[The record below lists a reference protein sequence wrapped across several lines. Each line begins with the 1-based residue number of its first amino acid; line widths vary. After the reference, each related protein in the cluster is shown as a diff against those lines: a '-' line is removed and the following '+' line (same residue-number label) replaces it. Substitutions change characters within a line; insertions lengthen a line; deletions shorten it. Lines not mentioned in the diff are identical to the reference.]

1 MFSAIGVMKRMPLT
15 LTLHD
20 DDHQHC
26 GSLYFEKH
34 LQVRL
39 IQNGEY
45 IIVIP
50 ATIGKGCML
59 IKCSQRSIAPAL
71 PPLAAYCIHDISAI
85 VNESFIFTIV
95 LMSHIPCLLT
105 HLHHI

>member
-1 MFSAIGVMKRMPLT
+1 MFSAIGVMKRKP

-26 GSLYFEKH
+26 GSLYFKKH

-39 IQNGEY
+39 IQNACGEY

-85 VNESFIFTIV
+85 VNESFIFN
-95 LMSHIPCLLT
+95 LL
-105 HLHHI
+105 LC